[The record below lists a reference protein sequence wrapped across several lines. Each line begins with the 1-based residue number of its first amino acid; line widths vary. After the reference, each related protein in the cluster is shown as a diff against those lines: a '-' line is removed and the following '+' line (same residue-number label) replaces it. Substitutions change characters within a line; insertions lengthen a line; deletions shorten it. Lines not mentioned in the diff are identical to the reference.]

1 MQARLP
7 ADCVTYQFA
16 PRQLRLYYNE
26 INFGIGLYLG
36 VIGFSAAIIGGLGSI
51 YGAIL
56 GGFLFAGL
64 QTVGTVLLPFASAYK
79 DVFAFAVVIAIMAW
93 RPTGLIQEKI
103 SERV

>member
-1 MQARLP
+1 LCWSPSPSARRFLLLRGR
-7 ADCVTYQFA
+7 DE
-16 PRQLRLYYNE
+16 RLYYNDQ
-26 INFGIGLYLG
+26 FRHRAVSG
-36 VIGFSAAIIGGLGSI
+36 VIGFRRHHRRPGSI
-51 YGAIL
+51 YGSIL

-64 QTVGTVLLPFASAYK
+64 QVVGTVLLPFASAYK